1 MKKQLIITTSLCA
14 LLGLPLV
21 SLADS
26 AQSVQQVQNAASNGE
41 HPFFQNSL
49 YPDWSKLT
57 PEQARIDSAAA
68 MVLARHRI
76 AEISNIRP
84 EEATFENTFLALAL
98 AQDELDKVQ
107 NRIYHLKTVA
117 DSEGLRQVQE
127 DLMPQWNELGAEVL
141 SNEKLWNILRQ
152 AARQPWVKE
161 LSPARKRYVEQVI
174 QNFHDMGA
182 NLTPA
187 QKARKKEI
195 EDEMSMLQLEFGKNV
210 QDSINAWELII
221 TDRSQLAGM
230 SADWMDKARE
240 DAKKYVHGDDTAP
253 AWRQM
258 FHNLSLDS
266 TSAPSSFHWGISSSC
281 TWRSSSLSATV
292 LRW

>member
-1 MKKQLIITTSLCA
+1 MKNQLIITTSLCA
-14 LLGLPLV
+14 LLGMPLV

-117 DSEGLRQVQE
+117 DSEELRQVQE
-127 DLMPQWNELGAEVL
+127 ELMPQWNELGAEVKEGAWML
-141 SNEKLWNILRQ
+141 IEPCNRYETRYLTRLCDCREMLERARPENTRHMGLLADFFHMALEEKDLEACVVEHGSWIRHVHLGDHNRMPPGYGRTDWKSCMRGLKQVGFDGYMNMECGIPGPYDVILPE
-152 AARQPWVKE
+152 AAQFLRRI
-161 LSPARKRYVEQVI
+161 ARDI
-174 QNFHDMGA
+174 
-182 NLTPA
+182 
-187 QKARKKEI
+187 
-195 EDEMSMLQLEFGKNV
+195 
-210 QDSINAWELII
+210 
-221 TDRSQLAGM
+221 
-230 SADWMDKARE
+230 
-240 DAKKYVHGDDTAP
+240 
-253 AWRQM
+253 
-258 FHNLSLDS
+258 
-266 TSAPSSFHWGISSSC
+266 
-281 TWRSSSLSATV
+281 
-292 LRW
+292 